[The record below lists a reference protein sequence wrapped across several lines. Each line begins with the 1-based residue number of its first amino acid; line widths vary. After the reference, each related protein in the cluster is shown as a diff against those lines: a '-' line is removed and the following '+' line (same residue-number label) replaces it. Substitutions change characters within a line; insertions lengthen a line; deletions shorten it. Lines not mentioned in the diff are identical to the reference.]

1 MLGESLKLF
10 GELRVL
16 NMNITSNN
24 TFTMQ
29 QSEGTLDKIINN
41 TLILTVG
48 IVGVGGMGWQGG
60 GGV

>member
-24 TFTMQ
+24 TFTIQ
-29 QSEGTLDKIINN
+29 QSKGTLDKIINN
-41 TLILTVG
+41 TLILTAG